1 MRIRAIELGRAQR
14 GWVCDVF
21 FTVST
26 LRQMTDE
33 EMAIRSGGR
42 WLLTA
47 IWNGIRDANAE
58 AIKNEATP
66 HERRQKG
73 WSV

>member
-1 MRIRAIELGRAQR
+1 MRIRAIELGRAHR

-42 WLLTA
+42 YLLTA
-47 IWNGIRDANAE
+47 IWNGIRDAKAE
-58 AIKNEATP
+58 AVKNEATP
-66 HERRQKG
+66 RERLQKG
-73 WSV
+73 WSS